1 MSNEKTHWMQSPN
14 KNYLG
19 HWDLPESGELIL
31 TIESAQWEAVTDP
44 VSNKVDSKRIVKFQ
58 EEGVKPWICNA
69 GNAID
74 IVKYGGVK
82 FMEDSKGVQI
92 CLYIGEWTDRK
103 TKESMDVVRV
113 KPIPVYTL
121 EVLIALRDE
130 KFKLMPESLEE
141 RLNDIVIN
149 QEVSS
154 YAKTIKYL
162 QALK

>member
-19 HWDLPESGELIL
+19 HWDLPESGELVL
-31 TIESAQWEAVTDP
+31 TIESAQWEAVKDP
-44 VSNKVDSKRIVKFQ
+44 VSGKVDSKRVVKFQ

-69 GNAID
+69 GNAKN
-74 IVKYGGVK
+74 VAKFGGVK
-82 FMEDSKGVQI
+82 FLEDSRGVVV
-92 CLYIGEWTDRK
+92 CLCLGVHKDTS
-103 TKESMDVVRV
+103 TKEEVDCIRV